1 MGLNVGVSI
10 LVIFLIEN
18 CDAKKIY
25 KFFSVY
31 IDVRAVEKGWIMM
44 SVKFEVNHRFTTRTQ
59 NVW

>member
-18 CDAKKIY
+18 SDAKKTY

-31 IDVRAVEKGWIMM
+31 IEVRAVEKG
-44 SVKFEVNHRFTTRTQ
+44 
-59 NVW
+59 